1 MLGHLSIGI
10 FERRAATGSVA
21 FSLLICLVATT
32 FVLLNVFSRMETIY
46 SKICAKPPPMN
57 AKRPLPVTVRRLK
70 PPIGGNRP
78 FLCGPL
84 VQLLCVSASLLQVIK
99 QKEMRRS
106 V

>member
-1 MLGHLSIGI
+1 M
-10 FERRAATGSVA
+10 A

-70 PPIGGNRP
+70 PP
-78 FLCGPL
+78 L
-84 VQLLCVSASLLQVIK
+84 VKLPITSSSAVIDLFFAGL
-99 QKEMRRS
+99 
-106 V
+106 